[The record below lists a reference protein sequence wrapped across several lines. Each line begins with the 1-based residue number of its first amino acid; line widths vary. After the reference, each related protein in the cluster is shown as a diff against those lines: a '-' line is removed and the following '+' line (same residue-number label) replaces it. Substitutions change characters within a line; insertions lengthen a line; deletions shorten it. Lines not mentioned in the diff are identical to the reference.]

1 MEPDNNEAYIHNVC
15 KKTAQLARVA
25 TDFNNSH
32 IDQIQKITELKKYY
46 FKYYDSIIEQA
57 RKNTQDV
64 FSKLIQYRKMQIEDS
79 CHEYGLQYKQI
90 KSDFAHCLNDKSTQL
105 NNISREAKQ
114 QNRNIKEMTRDSILL
129 AKSVL
134 STADE
139 VEKSLKA
146 QSRCMSPN
154 LTPELKARINDVK
167 EKTDAEKRRSQIAI
181 SEMKQHYKEIAQDIK
196 NQVRSIIFQEIRN
209 RKGAFTDLLNR
220 TRTLKAETK
229 EMKSMRKELIQEL
242 KRQLVDAKE
251 KRDNIVNTTKS
262 EYKKIIDQTQR
273 VAYDLKIENTQGSDK
288 VNNAKQILRNARANQ
303 QKMIN
308 QINGLIEKQRNDSRD
323 IEKSIAQRRKE
334 KIEQLSREQAN
345 FMQQQKSEM
354 QMKLEEIKLQQ
365 QIIEERKLTTDY
377 LDDKSR
383 ELKNMFM
390 TELTESQAKFSSNLR
405 KMEFDIQTYFNERT
419 NQYGQLNDDQI
430 SNLKDMFT
438 DISDES
444 RHNRK
449 IVRKASHRVKKE
461 IAESLEKNQEEV
473 KLREQKNEEE
483 KVKFQEKLDA
493 HTKERTDTNDMKI
506 NRVLESNKKKYQ
518 SIKNNFDSDLEKKK
532 KEIENSHKI
541 EEETYSLSDEETEFK
556 HKRDKLEAELD
567 YRVRTI
573 DNANTLREKRLNEC
587 ETTLVDLDKR
597 KRMLERGYKTMSDNI
612 TQEFEM
618 QIQVAQ
624 VELSDKIDK
633 LSALYDKDEN
643 ARAAVIIEAIRKVKQ
658 TQNRLK
664 DLTIK
669 ITEEKEHKLKQMEQ
683 EKQKI
688 TSEMNE
694 LMSGQ
699 TEEKLRQQ
707 LEKMEK
713 DRAAQIEDMEKTT
726 EKLKNEI
733 IKAINKEKEAIEKA
747 KQEIAKQREA
757 DDIEFEE
764 NSAHIN
770 EKSEK
775 ASQEIEEKRQDILEV
790 INDKR
795 AEIEKD
801 FDHDKQIIQS
811 RIDFAKQLSNEEK
824 ENCEKKLLDQK
835 AKYKEEYEQ
844 ISDKLPPS
852 AQSGINT
859 LLQYNSQLH
868 ERIDELSQK
877 LADLV
882 YQYMTLDERSE
893 EKKKREDLTK
903 QSSDLLAEIEETF
916 KPLFGLRMRRINHPV
931 FYKTIATNTDT
942 DPIPPSALE
951 MPRSPSLDPIVKTP
965 TSSHRS
971 RASIVFPKSSRA
983 YAENYV

>member
-32 IDQIQKITELKKYY
+32 IDQLQKIRELKKHYY
-46 FKYYDSIIEQA
+46 KYFDSIIEQT
-57 RKNTQDV
+57 RKNAQDV
-64 FSKLIQYRKMQIEDS
+64 FGKLIQYRKMQIEDS

-146 QSRCMSPN
+146 QARCISPN
-154 LTPELKARINDVK
+154 LTPEMRDRINDVK
-167 EKTDAEKRRSQIAI
+167 SKSEAEKKRSQAAI
-181 SEMKQHYKEIAQDIK
+181 SEMKQHYKDIAQDIK

-209 RKGAFTDLLNR
+209 RKGEFTELLNR

-229 EMKSMRKELIQEL
+229 EMKGRRKELIQEI
-242 KRQLVDAKE
+242 KRQLIDAKE
-251 KRDNIVNTTKS
+251 KRDSIVNSTKS

-273 VAYDLKIENTQGSDK
+273 VSYDLKVENTQGSDK
-288 VNNAKQILRNARANQ
+288 VNNAKQILRNARASQ

-308 QINGLIEKQRNDSRD
+308 EINGLIEKQRNDSRD

-334 KIEQLSREQAN
+334 KIEQLSREEAN

-354 QMKLEEIKLQQ
+354 QMKLEEIKIQQ

-390 TELTESQAKFSSNLR
+390 NELTENQAKFSSNLR
-405 KMEFDIQTYFNERT
+405 KMEFDVQTYFNERT

-449 IVRKASHRVKKE
+449 IVRKASHKVKKE
-461 IAESLEKNQEEV
+461 IAESLEKNAEEI
-473 KLREQKNEEE
+473 KQREANNEVE
-483 KVKFQEKLDA
+483 KAKFQEKLDA
-493 HTKERTDTNDMKI
+493 HTKERTDANEKRI
-506 NRVLESNKKKYQ
+506 SVVVNSNTKKFQ
-518 SIKNNFDSDLEKKK
+518 SIQSTFDADLEKKK
-532 KEIENSHKI
+532 NEIEKNRNI
-541 EEETYSLSDEETEFK
+541 EEESYSLSDEETEFK

-567 YRVRTI
+567 YRVRAI

-587 ETTLVDLDKR
+587 ETTLVDLDKK
-597 KRMLERGYKTMSDNI
+597 KRMKERGFKTMSDNI
-612 TQEFEM
+612 IQEFEM

-624 VELSDKIDK
+624 VQLSDKIDK
-633 LSALYDKDEN
+633 LSALFDKDEN
-643 ARAAVIIEAIRKVKQ
+643 ARAAVIIESIRKVKQ

-664 DLTIK
+664 DLTVK
-669 ITEEKEHKLKQMEQ
+669 ITEETEHKMKQIEQ

-688 TSEMNE
+688 TTEINE
-694 LMSGQ
+694 LNNGQ
-699 TEEKLRQQ
+699 AEEKLRQQ
-707 LEKMEK
+707 LEKLENE
-713 DRAAQIEDMEKTT
+713 RNAEIEDMEKTT

-747 KQEIAKQREA
+747 KQENSKQKEA
-757 DDIEFEE
+757 DDIEFDE

-770 EKSEK
+770 EKNEK
-775 ASQEIEEKRQDILEV
+775 AAQEIEEKKQEIMEV
-790 INDKR
+790 INDKK
-795 AEIEKD
+795 AELEKD
-801 FDHDKQIIQS
+801 FDHDRQVLQA
-811 RIDFAKQLSNEEK
+811 RIDFAKQVYNEEK
-824 ENCEKKLLDQK
+824 ENCEKKLQEQK
-835 AKYKEEYEQ
+835 VKYKEEYEEK
-844 ISDKLPPS
+844 SDKLPTS
-852 AQSGINT
+852 AQNGINT
-859 LLQYNSQLH
+859 LLKYNSQLH
-868 ERIDELSQK
+868 ENIDELSKK
-877 LADLV
+877 LANLV
-882 YQYMTLDERSE
+882 YQYFTLDERFE
-893 EKKKREDLTK
+893 EKKKKEELTK
-903 QSSDLLAEIEETF
+903 QSNALLSDIEETF

-931 FYKTIATNTDT
+931 FYKTVATNTDT

-951 MPRSPSLDPIVKTP
+951 MPRSPSLDPIAKTP
-965 TSSHRS
+965 TSGHRA

-983 YAENYV
+983 YAENLV